1 MICPW
6 RYPAGWG
13 FRDEDRIGED
23 LTESE
28 QIDALN
34 AIPVWALYKESFPGL
49 GLQIFGYGG
58 RKKDNKE
65 ELLALPCASEVLA
78 PLPPKQHASVPAHGT
93 VFHHGLKPRTRVPS
107 GYTLWT
113 NHAVADRRFPFTIPL
128 NKLEYISLGYM
139 LRIVLPWNRRSE
151 TTYRRE
157 VPLSLIPSASPGYE
171 EWSATD
177 GGYLLDMI
185 MAGYKREL
193 QLLND
198 SLSMVSL
205 MARTQQRPTPFGL
218 GTQFMAFATPQTQF
232 NICLSKGHQILPRRL
247 AKGK

>member
-1 MICPW
+1 MIRPW
-6 RYPAGWG
+6 RYPASWG

-34 AIPVWALYKESFPGL
+34 AIPVWALYRERFPRL
-49 GLQIFGYGG
+49 GIKVIGYGG
-58 RKKDNKE
+58 RKKENKE
-65 ELLALPCASEVLA
+65 ELLALPCASEVPA
-78 PLPPKQHASVPAHGT
+78 PLPPRQHASVPAHGT
-93 VFHHGLKPRTRVPS
+93 IFHHGLKPRTRVPS

-157 VPLSLIPSASPGYE
+157 VPLNLVPSASPGYE
-171 EWSATD
+171 EWSTTD
-177 GGYLLDMI
+177 EGYVLDMI
-185 MAGYKREL
+185 MAVYMSFNCSMIL
-193 QLLND
+193 YPW
-198 SLSMVSL
+198 SL
-205 MARTQQRPTPFGL
+205 
-218 GTQFMAFATPQTQF
+218 
-232 NICLSKGHQILPRRL
+232 
-247 AKGK
+247 